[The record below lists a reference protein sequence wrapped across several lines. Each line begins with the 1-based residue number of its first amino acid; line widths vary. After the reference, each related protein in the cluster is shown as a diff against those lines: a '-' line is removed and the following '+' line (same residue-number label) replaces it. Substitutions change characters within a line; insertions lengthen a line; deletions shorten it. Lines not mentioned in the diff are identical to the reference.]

1 MKRTSQSSMLFLGLI
16 LVTLVG
22 LAHCHAHS
30 PHGQLKVGF
39 YNGKCGGHNVEKVIY
54 DVVKQKITADPDTVS
69 DLVRVSFHD
78 CFVRGCDGSILL
90 NGKDTE
96 QTAPI
101 NKGLGGIKTVSDI
114 KEAVEKVCPGVVSCT
129 DVLVI
134 GARAAISL
142 AGGKWYEVETGRR
155 DGVVSRKDEAQAN
168 IPPPTMPVPQAIELF
183 AKKGLNKHD
192 FVVLL
197 GGHTVGTAHC
207 HSFKERLYNFRNTKK
222 PDCTISPSLLQ
233 LLQKTCPLN
242 SKIDNETFLDQ
253 TTNSHFKIDNA
264 YYKQI
269 LAHNG
274 VMEIDQ
280 NLASNPSTRGLVI
293 GLAKSPNQF
302 LDQFG
307 PAMVKMA
314 RIGVLTGNQGE
325 IRKSCGSVN

>member
-1 MKRTSQSSMLFLGLI
+1 MLLLVLI
-16 LVTLVG
+16 TLVG
-22 LAHCHAHS
+22 LGHCHAHG

-39 YNGKCGGHNVEKVIY
+39 YNDKCGGNNVEKVIY

-78 CFVRGCDGSILL
+78 CFVRGCEGSILL
-90 NGKDTE
+90 NGKGTE

-183 AKKGLNKHD
+183 ARKGLNKHD

-197 GGHTVGTAHC
+197 
-207 HSFKERLYNFRNTKK
+207 ERLYNFRNTNK
-222 PDCTISPSLLQ
+222 PDRSISPSLLQ

-242 SKIDNETFLDQ
+242 SKTDNETFLDQ

>member
-1 MKRTSQSSMLFLGLI
+1 MRGTSLSSI
-16 LVTLVG
+16 LVLGFIVVIQVG
-22 LAHCHAHS
+22 HCVGH
-30 PHGQLKVGF
+30 LKVGF
-39 YNGKCGGHNVEKVIY
+39 YEGKCGGKNVENVIY
-54 DVVKQKITADPDTVS
+54 KVVKQKITSDPDTVS

-90 NGKDTE
+90 DGEDVE
-96 QTAPI
+96 QKAPI
-101 NKGLGGIKTVSDI
+101 NKKLGGIKTVNDI

-134 GARAAISL
+134 AARAAIAL

-155 DGVVSRKDEAQAN
+155 DGLVSIKSEAQAN
-168 IPPPTMPVPQAIELF
+168 IPPPTMPVAQAIELF
-183 AKKGLNKHD
+183 AKKGLNKND

-207 HSFKERLYNFRNTKK
+207 HSFKERLYNFHNTKK
-222 PDCTISPSLLQ
+222 PDLTISQSLLK

-242 SKIDNETFLDQ
+242 NQTDSQTFLDQ
-253 TTNSHFKIDNA
+253 TPNSHFKIDNA

-269 LAHNG
+269 LARNG
-274 VMEIDQ
+274 VLEIDQ
-280 NLASNPSTRGLVI
+280 NMALCPLTRGLVEE
-293 GLAKSPNQF
+293 LANSPHQF
-302 LDQFG
+302 LDHFG

-314 RIGVLTGNQGE
+314 RIGVLTGSQGE